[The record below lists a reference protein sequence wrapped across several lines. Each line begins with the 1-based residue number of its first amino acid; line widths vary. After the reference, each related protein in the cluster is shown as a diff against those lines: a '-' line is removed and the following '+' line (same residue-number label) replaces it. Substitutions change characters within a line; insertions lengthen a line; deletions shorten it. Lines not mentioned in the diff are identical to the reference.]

1 MGLTYG
7 LLFWGPHK
15 AIFLAV
21 LAGAYVITRVVCG
34 CMCVIPRALHGLYVP
49 SCVWA
54 PAYRVWL
61 WGVSLGLSAQ
71 GGGEQG
77 RGQVHLQ

>member
-7 LLFWGPHK
+7 LLCWGPHK

-21 LAGAYVITRVVCG
+21 LASACVITCVVCG
-34 CMCVIPRALHGLYVP
+34 CMCVIPRALRGLYVP

-61 WGVSLGLSAQ
+61 WGVSLGLCALW
-71 GGGEQG
+71 GGERG